1 MLLQKFMDF
10 EPDSQSLSCRQV
22 AAILYL
28 CFPLYFP
35 VKLSECTD
43 FGMVCVKHT
52 VPVYPLPLLRSFC
65 GLCFSKTNIIVCSG
79 QHSRLHIDL
88 AARFIDFQLIS
99 VDTLVVAM

>member
-43 FGMVCVKHT
+43 FGMVCVKHSASISSSSFA
-52 VPVYPLPLLRSFC
+52 VVLRFMFLPD
-65 GLCFSKTNIIVCSG
+65 
-79 QHSRLHIDL
+79 QYYRL
-88 AARFIDFQLIS
+88 
-99 VDTLVVAM
+99 